1 MLNLIIL
8 QASQNLT
15 EGVQAAAKAAPPEGV
30 KLGFIDLA
38 IKGGPIMI
46 PIILLSFVAVFIFID
61 RFIAIRKASKVDSQ
75 MMDRVREYILDGKI
89 ESAYALCRSKN
100 NPTSRMIEKGI
111 SRIGRPM
118 ADVTTAIEIVGNLEV
133 SKLEKG
139 FPVLASVAGGAPML
153 GFLGTVIGIISAF
166 YDMANAE
173 NNINIPLLS
182 SVIYQAMVATVAGLI
197 VGIAAYFAYN
207 LLVANIESVIFN
219 MKSAT
224 SEFMDM
230 LNEPVNRIRNLATST
245 EEQ

>member
-1 MLNLIIL
+1 
-8 QASQNLT
+8 
-15 EGVQAAAKAAPPEGV
+15 
-30 KLGFIDLA
+30 
-38 IKGGPIMI
+38 
-46 PIILLSFVAVFIFID
+46 
-61 RFIAIRKASKVDSQ
+61 
-75 MMDRVREYILDGKI
+75 
-89 ESAYALCRSKN
+89 
-100 NPTSRMIEKGI
+100 MIEKGI

-139 FPVLASVAGGAPML
+139 LPVLASVAGGAPML

-182 SVIYQAMVATVAGLI
+182 SVIYQAMVTTVAGLI
-197 VGIAAYFAYN
+197 VGIVAYFAYN
-207 LLVANIESVIFN
+207 LLVANVGSVIFN
-219 MKSAT
+219 MKSTT